1 MIPFKIKIE
10 SFAKRYH
17 MGTLGEKG
25 LSGPGL
31 ICLEYVTEL
40 RKTIIIHICGVEIKN
55 RIAYVQNSRI

>member
-1 MIPFKIKIE
+1 
-10 SFAKRYH
+10 

-40 RKTIIIHICGVEIKN
+40 RKTIIIHICGVEIK
-55 RIAYVQNSRI
+55 IG